1 MQSLSGFFGLLSN
14 NNTVEPVDL
23 SNAVIPSNKETE
35 SKTNCQVRLHEPN
48 VELPTQSY
56 NQKMIDCLNKIKKDL
71 FDPLTFQYWNN
82 VAICGGYVLDLLYNT
97 TSSSDIDI
105 YIYNTKSQTLVNTI
119 ADTITSLIKGEVIYE
134 TKGVLTLRGANGKH
148 VQIINTSNRNQLND
162 ILSNFD
168 LSICRVGFDGYQILA
183 TPDSLPELM
192 SRTIIYDRNHYKH
205 QSAERLAKY
214 VHKKQLGLVVDQS
227 TLDSIDPLYLF
238 RESHGIN
245 KLMQM
250 TKMLQNTT
258 LQNVYKM
265 LTIRTNF
272 DSNNLNAI
280 VKYSGRD
287 RLAQYDVSESE
298 ETALTGKALT
308 SCVKD
313 KSGLDM
319 CLVNVFGQPKIFES
333 IKKGTYMVS
342 DLYGQQIN
350 DMSGF
355 NVTCMMV
362 LYEPD
367 EQKVVD
373 FLKDIYKV
381 GSKNV
386 NRYKINYLTMASLM
400 NRLKIVSFL
409 MNATNYRKV
418 MNVAMKEDNLELY
431 KLAYCTHSSK
441 DRYLYDKETLLK
453 YNAHSIYAELY
464 DDDNKNESKQNNQS
478 DDLTSGLDCIDV
490 AEFIIKYSK
499 MSSSD
504 RRIITNY
511 LVKKSV
517 KVIKIPRSFVLSDIP
532 EAEQIVYNILCERIN
547 KSTNKHYNLLLKNII
562 TPDLYTKSIEETF
575 ENPFS
580 NRSIEDRALYLNIYA
595 TKKVPIEY
603 KFDNQLINEL
613 IIHMDDS
620 TMVSQS
626 PYKRFLMDMLQA
638 RTDNEP
644 IGDNIKKY
652 VNDHLRKTTDPTLY
666 SEILSNTS
674 DHDLAYATSILN
686 PGYCRKENALGY
698 TPCDIIIYQTFKD
711 YSNNYGVAEM
721 KKSKLIDPQYSSKYL
736 DNRRKSVRMIDR
748 STKILPYTDQPNR
761 DAIMKLLPE
770 LMVEVNY
777 S

>member
-1 MQSLSGFFGLLSN
+1 MQTLSGFFGLLSN
-14 NNTVEPVDL
+14 DNSLSPVNLSNNTD
-23 SNAVIPSNKETE
+23 SSNKDIE
-35 SKTNCQVRLHEPN
+35 SKIDRRDVRLYEPN
-48 VELPTQSY
+48 VQLSAQSY
-56 NQKMIDCLNKIKKDL
+56 NERMIDCLNKIKNDL
-71 FDPLTFQYWNN
+71 FDPLTFQHWNN

-119 ADTITSLIKGEVIYE
+119 ADKITSLIKGDILYE
-134 TKGVLTLRGANGKH
+134 TKGVLTLRGSNGKH
-148 VQIINTSNRNQLND
+148 VQIINTSNRNTLSD
-162 ILSNFD
+162 ILTNFD
-168 LSICRVGFDGYQILA
+168 LSICRVCFDGYQILA
-183 TPDSLPELM
+183 MPDSLSELM
-192 SRTIIYDRNHYKH
+192 NRTIMYDKNQFKH

-214 VHKKQLGLVVDQS
+214 VHKKQLGLVVNQ
-227 TLDSIDPLYLF
+227 TVIDSIDPLYLF

-245 KLMQM
+245 KFMQM
-250 TKMLQNTT
+250 TKLLQNAT

-265 LTIRTNF
+265 LSIKTNF

-287 RLAQYDVSESE
+287 KLAQYDVNESE

-308 SCVKD
+308 SCIKD
-313 KSGLDM
+313 KVCLDM
-319 CLVNVFGQPKIFES
+319 SMVNIFGQPKLFES
-333 IKKGTYMVS
+333 IKKGNYVVS

-350 DMSGF
+350 DISGF

-367 EQKVVD
+367 EQKVID

-386 NRYKINYLTMASLM
+386 NRYKMNYLTMASLL

-431 KLAYCTHSSK
+431 KLAYCSHSSK

-453 YNAHSIYAELY
+453 YNAHTIYAELY
-464 DDDNKNESKQNNQS
+464 DDDNVNETKQNNRLT
-478 DDLTSGLDCIDV
+478 DDLTSALLDMNV

-504 RRIITNY
+504 RKNITNY

-517 KVIKIPRSFVLSDIP
+517 KVIKIPSLFVLSDIP
-532 EAEQIVYNILCERIN
+532 EAEQIVYNIFCESIN
-547 KSTNKHYNLLLKNII
+547 KSTNKHYNLLLKNIM
-562 TPDLYTKSIEETF
+562 TYDLYTKSIEKTF
-575 ENPFS
+575 ENPF
-580 NRSIEDRALYLNIYA
+580 NNKSIEDRALYLNIYA
-595 TKKVPIEY
+595 TKKVPLEY
-603 KFDNQLINEL
+603 KFDDQLINEL

-620 TMVSQS
+620 TMISQS
-626 PYKRFLMDMLQA
+626 PYKRFLMDMLQT
-638 RTDNEP
+638 RSDSEP
-644 IGDNIKKY
+644 IGSNIRKY
-652 VNDHLRKTTDPTLY
+652 VDEHLRKTTDPTLY
-666 SEILSNTS
+666 SEILSNTM
-674 DHDLAYATSILN
+674 DHDLAYTTSTLN
-686 PGYCRKENALGY
+686 PGYCREENALGY

-711 YSNNYGVAEM
+711 YANNYGVVET
-721 KKSKLIDPQYSSKYL
+721 KKGKILFCDPQYSIKYL
-736 DNRRKSVRMIDR
+736 NNRRKSVRVIDR
-748 STKILPYTDQPNR
+748 SVKIMPYIDQPDK

-770 LMVEVNY
+770 LIY